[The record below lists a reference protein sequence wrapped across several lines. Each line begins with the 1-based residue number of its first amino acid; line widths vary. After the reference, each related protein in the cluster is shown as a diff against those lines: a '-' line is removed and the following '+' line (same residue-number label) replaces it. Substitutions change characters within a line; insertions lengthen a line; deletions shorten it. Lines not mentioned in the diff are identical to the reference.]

1 MKLTIKLICF
11 MLQRPIP
18 STNEMLPV
26 IGLGTWQVFD
36 VSPRD
41 EHPELLEVLNVMH
54 REGGA
59 LIDSSPM
66 YNQAEEVI
74 GKLTQASN
82 IADKFFYAT
91 KVWTQGRKEG
101 IKQMEDSFRK
111 MRRET
116 VELMQIH
123 NLVDWKIHLETLREW
138 KLQGK
143 IKYIGITHYT
153 DAMHAELENIISS
166 VPLDFVQFNYS
177 VTARAAEKRLLPAA
191 AHHGVATLINRPL
204 GEGALIRKVQGKPL
218 PEWAK
223 EFDIHTWGQFF
234 LKYIVTHPA
243 VTCVIPATSK
253 PEHAKAN
260 MLAGHGR
267 MPDETT
273 RKKMAALAD
282 SF

>member
-1 MKLTIKLICF
+1 
-11 MLQRPIP
+11 MLKRSIP
-18 STNEMLPV
+18 STNEQLPV
-26 IGLGTWQVFD
+26 IGLGTWKVFD
-36 VSPRD
+36 IPPQQEQD
-41 EHPELLEVLNVMH
+41 EQRKLLQVLNQMQQL
-54 REGGA
+54 GGT

-66 YNQAEEVI
+66 YGHAEDVV
-74 GKLTQASN
+74 GKLTQASG
-82 IADKFFYAT
+82 IADEFFYAT

-111 MRRET
+111 MQRQT
-116 VELMQIH
+116 MELMQIH

-138 KLQGK
+138 KQQGK

-166 VPLDFVQFNYS
+166 EPIDFVQFNYS

-204 GEGALIRKVQGKPL
+204 GEGALMRKVQNKAL
-218 PEWAK
+218 PEWVK
-223 EFDIHTWGQFF
+223 EFDIDSWGQFF
-234 LKYIVTHPA
+234 LKYIASHPA
-243 VTCVIPATSK
+243 VTCIIPATSK
-253 PEHAKAN
+253 PEHARDN

-267 MPDETT
+267 MPDDAA

-282 SF
+282 GF